1 AALTPRKP
9 PTACL
14 SPIAPAIAGHARS
27 QLASSRTRVK
37 SHVVVA
43 PHISRAPSTPSKWG
57 FTWASLSESRI
68 GLWLSSTMIVDGRSS
83 RRFAIGHLL
92 HLEFRNS
99 RRVVP
104 VRGQDPVFLVVP
116 RKAANLRLDQL
127 QAPLVAQVRPMLF
140 EMRLEARGPFD
151 QSGEVLGDRELR

>member
-1 AALTPRKP
+1 
-9 PTACL
+9 
-14 SPIAPAIAGHARS
+14 AR
-27 QLASSRTRVK
+27 ASSR
-37 SHVVVA
+37 SPA
-43 PHISRAPSTPSKWG
+43 G
-57 FTWASLSESRI
+57 
-68 GLWLSSTMIVDGRSS
+68 GRSS

-92 HLEFRNS
+92 LLEFRNS

-127 QAPLVAQVRPMLF
+127 QAPLVAQVRPMLL

-151 QSGEVLGDRELR
+151 QTGEVLGGRERPPLRQADLYQAQTRRE